1 MRQFVGGER
10 KFWLEQRPSDCS
22 WEDNS
27 GEIAKDIQMD
37 TAYTVV
43 FLCGI
48 WTALHEYEYKP
59 LSSFP
64 NSINDNV
71 QTCLHIT
78 SDSLSQTS

>member
-37 TAYTVV
+37 TAYT
-43 FLCGI
+43 GI
-48 WTALHEYEYKP
+48 WTALHGYEYKP

-71 QTCLHIT
+71 QTYLHIT